1 LKRSEPLPPSRVRS
15 LAFAFIQFLPLSLFA
30 SYAFWYGAPS
40 NERWVEAF
48 TIGALAAAIQLLI
61 VLSRGRPANRL
72 VLGANLYLLVG
83 GIAATAR
90 QWWLLGVYGRLT
102 ETGIFLSILTVG
114 VLATLLTPAGFVGVR
129 GANVQA
135 VRWYSAWLLMATLV
149 ATAASVAFRGNR
161 TWSAVVPLI
170 GLALLQRVFARRL
183 SAERPLSELPA
194 SPERDRR

>member
-72 VLGANLYLLVG
+72 ILGANLYLLVG

-129 GANVQA
+129 AANVQA
-135 VRWYSAWLLMATLV
+135 VRWYSA
-149 ATAASVAFRGNR
+149 
-161 TWSAVVPLI
+161 AVVPLI